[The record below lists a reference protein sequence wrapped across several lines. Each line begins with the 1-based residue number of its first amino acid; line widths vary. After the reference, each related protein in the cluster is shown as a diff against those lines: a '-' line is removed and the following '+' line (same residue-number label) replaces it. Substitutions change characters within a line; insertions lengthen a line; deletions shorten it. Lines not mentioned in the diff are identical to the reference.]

1 MVSKVRVE
9 EIDRILL
16 LGFLGRIQGCFRSSF
31 LPRNARIRRCCSGV
45 RILGPMSGV
54 MNQCWAFS
62 DLPSEVNLF
71 FCYAFDWKSR
81 RQTL

>member
-1 MVSKVRVE
+1 MSKVRVG

-16 LGFLGRIQGCFRSSF
+16 QGFQGQIQGCFQSSF
-31 LPRNARIRRCCSGV
+31 LPWNARIQRWCSGV
-45 RILGPMSGV
+45 QILGPMSGV

-62 DLPSEVNLF
+62 DLPVKEKLVLLLCFN
-71 FCYAFDWKSR
+71 WKSR